1 MTHARSII
9 ASIIFSLSVL
19 ALSPAGLPA
28 RAFAGDTY
36 KADAAILSAG
46 SRAAAISRLKSV
58 PSVGVVNLNIRYVN
72 LNFRYMS
79 RFRDDAHDIAAFKIS
94 AGKNSSGIRRLRAAL
109 GANPATRR
117 ALSVHGISLNR
128 VVGVDI
134 YSNGS
139 IRLYIL

>member
-1 MTHARSII
+1 MIRARSII
-9 ASIIFSLSVL
+9 TLILFSLSVL
-19 ALSPAGLPA
+19 ALSSASLST

-46 SRAAAISRLKSV
+46 SRAAAILRLKSV
-58 PSVGVVNLNIRYVN
+58 PSVGVVNLNIRYVP
-72 LNFRYMS
+72 
-79 RFRDDAHDIAAFKIS
+79 RFRDDAPDVASFKVS
-94 AGKNSSGIRRLRAAL
+94 AGKNYSGIRRLRAAL
-109 GANPATRR
+109 ATNPATRR
-117 ALSVHGISLNR
+117 ALSTHGISVNR

>member
-1 MTHARSII
+1 MIRARSII
-9 ASIIFSLSVL
+9 TLILFSLSVL
-19 ALSPAGLPA
+19 ALSSASLST

-58 PSVGVVNLNIRYVN
+58 PSVGVVNLNIRY
-72 LNFRYMS
+72 MP
-79 RFRDDAHDIAAFKIS
+79 RFRDDAPDVAAFKIS
-94 AGKNSSGIRRLRAAL
+94 AGKNFSGIRRLRAAL
-109 GANPATRR
+109 ATNPATRR
-117 ALSVHGISLNR
+117 ALSVRGISVSR

-139 IRLYIL
+139 IRVYII